1 MANKYIIQRRTASGL
16 ETVAEIPALEGGKV
30 DMSWLPVVG
39 AMGSAIIE
47 RGDNANGEYIRWAD
61 GTQICTRTVTL
72 TLSVTSATGTLYFAR
87 VDGYTYPA
95 AFVDIPQLF
104 LGFSDLGT
112 TNRGGIPVQSGGATP
127 TQMSD
132 FYIFKTAKATNYSG
146 LFHYLAIGR
155 WK

>member
-16 ETVAEIPALEGGKV
+16 ENVAELPALESGKV

-39 AMGSAIIE
+39 EVGSAIIE
-47 RGDNANGEYIRWAD
+47 RGDNANGEYIRWED

-72 TLSVTSATGTLYFAR
+72 TFSATSATGALYYAR
-87 VDGYTYPA
+87 FDGYTYPA

-112 TNRGGIPVQSGGATP
+112 TIRGGIPVQATGATP
-127 TQMSD
+127 TQMPD
-132 FYIFKTAKATNYSG
+132 FFIFKTAKVTNYSG

>member
-16 ETVAEIPALEGGKV
+16 ETVAEIPALEGNKV

-61 GTQICTRTVTL
+61 GTQICWHQVVEQNIALSPGARVIKQLVLPIGVVLNDVLVYGAAEHSLAPVWCGQSHVYNDTQVELDIFTQVQTEVGTL
-72 TLSVTSATGTLYFAR
+72 TY
-87 VDGYTYPA
+87 GYMC
-95 AFVDIPQLF
+95 I
-104 LGFSDLGT
+104 S
-112 TNRGGIPVQSGGATP
+112 
-127 TQMSD
+127 
-132 FYIFKTAKATNYSG
+132 
-146 LFHYLAIGR
+146 R